1 MRWLTMAYKR
11 SVDAYEFYNRA
22 RVGEKCTQDD
32 WDLMKIPEK
41 AAEIKQRYGLNFKG
55 EFIPTDADM
64 ADKLFKAG
72 FDMLLEAGIF
82 VTDTSRIVKYTA
94 DEIWDAIR
102 NPMGEFWLGTGRDAV
117 VVRKRQVGD
126 KRGPIIQG
134 GPTGAPVSEDV
145 FIALHTSYA
154 LEKEVDTIVNG
165 VMATVRGYP
174 PAPSTPYEIL
184 AAKTEGRFIKQAT
197 AIAGRPGMAI

>member
-1 MRWLTMAYKR
+1 MAYKK
-11 SVDAYEFYNRA
+11 SIDAYEFYNRA
-22 RVGEKCTQDD
+22 KVGEKCTQDD
-32 WDLMKIPEK
+32 WDLMHIPMK
-41 AAEIKQRYGLNFKG
+41 AMEIKQRYGLNFKG

-72 FDMLLEAGIF
+72 FDMLLESGIF
-82 VTDTSRIVKYTA
+82 VTDTQRIVKYTA
-94 DEIWDAIR
+94 DEIWDSIR
-102 NPMGEFWLGTGRDAV
+102 NPMPEFQLGTGRDAV
-117 VVRKRQVGD
+117 TVKKRQVGD

-145 FIALHTSYA
+145 FCALHTSYA

-165 VMATVRGYP
+165 VMATIRGLP
-174 PAPSTPYEIL
+174 PAPGTPAEIL
-184 AAKTEGRFIKQAT
+184 AAKTEGRTIKLAT